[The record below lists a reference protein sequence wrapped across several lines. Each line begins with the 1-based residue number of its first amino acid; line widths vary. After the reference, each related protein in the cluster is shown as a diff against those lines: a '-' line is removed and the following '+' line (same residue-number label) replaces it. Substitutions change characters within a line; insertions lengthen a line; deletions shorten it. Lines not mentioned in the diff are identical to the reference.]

1 MEYTIDLFVEKLRDM
16 MYVLFPYENDSV
28 NKKKHKNRQGHI
40 ADIAFKNLPVL
51 AENVDIRSFNI
62 GSDYAE
68 QNYPYYHILQ
78 QAPTIRKK
86 GRGTDKSKTNQR
98 YVQDLSKR
106 DYEQVYW
113 NGKTFVKEYQK
124 NIRGSRSQTLNKAT
138 HYEVKNGRIVK
149 VNKNANSYV
158 NIHYQYID
166 KMLDDIAPR
175 IAYEFD
181 MKLGRKQNAGLAEE
195 FAYQQGTDLETIMD
209 IFGSFMDN

>member
-1 MEYTIDLFVEKLRDM
+1 MEYTIDLFVERLRDM
-16 MYVLFPYENDSV
+16 MYALFPYENDSV

-78 QAPTIRKK
+78 QAPTIRKRGK
-86 GRGTDKSKTNQR
+86 GTDKSKGNQR

-124 NIRGSRSQTLNKAT
+124 NVRGARSQTLNKAT

-181 MKLGRKQNAGLAEE
+181 MKLGRKKNAGLAEE

>member
-1 MEYTIDLFVEKLRDM
+1 MEYTIDLFVERLRDM

-78 QAPTIRKK
+78 QAPTIRKRGK
-86 GRGTDKSKTNQR
+86 GTDKSKGNQR

-113 NGKTFVKEYQK
+113 NGKTFAKEYQK
-124 NIRGSRSQTLNKAT
+124 NVRGARSQTLNKAT
-138 HYEVKNGRIVK
+138 HYEVKNGRIIK

-181 MKLGRKQNAGLAEE
+181 MKLGRKKNTGLAEE

-209 IFGSFMDN
+209 IFGSFMQ